1 MRSLLLAAAL
11 LAATVP
17 AVAAQPPAARDRPA
31 LLGFPSSVR
40 SAGLAGAGVAMPGYA
55 GSVFDNP
62 SGLAP
67 IRALSLEGALAR
79 LPDRSTY
86 TMGAAAARAG
96 PFNLGAG
103 YQYLRFE
110 RGGPVYDNLT
120 WAGAAVFRRGG
131 LSVGSA
137 VKYVSLE
144 DSARAV
150 TRALTTDHSAMVAFF
165 DIAAVAL
172 SVQNVGNWTLTD
184 PGLLLPRTVHLGAS
198 LNLLDTY
205 SNGRLLATLE
215 TVWSRGRARRTV
227 VGLEG
232 GAVFYGLGLVA
243 RAGTGGEPGDPIRPW
258 STTTWGGSVV
268 AGQARIDYA
277 YQKRS
282 AVGRSVHLFGV
293 RWTP

>member
-1 MRSLLLAAAL
+1 MRSSSLATAL
-11 LAATVP
+11 LAATIP
-17 AVAAQPPAARDRPA
+17 AAAAQAPAARHSPA
-31 LLGFPSSVR
+31 LLGFPAGVR
-40 SAGLAGAGVAMPGYA
+40 SAGVAGAGVAMPGYA

-67 IRALSLEGALAR
+67 IRALSVEGALAR

-86 TMGAAAARAG
+86 TMGAAAVRAG
-96 PFNLGAG
+96 SFNLGAG

-110 RGGPVYDNLT
+110 RGGPIYDNLT
-120 WAGAAVFRRGG
+120 WVGAGVYRRGG
-131 LSVGSA
+131 LSIGSA
-137 VKYVSLE
+137 LKYVSLE
-144 DSARAV
+144 DSARAI

-172 SVQNVGNWTLTD
+172 SVQNVGNWTVTD
-184 PGLLLPRTVHLGAS
+184 PGLVLPRTVHLGAS

-215 TVWSRGRARRTV
+215 TVWSRGRQRRTV
-227 VGLEG
+227 VGLEA
-232 GAVFYGLGLVA
+232 GAVFYGLGLMA

-282 AVGRSVHLFGV
+282 AVGRNVHLFGL